1 MISRLGLPRL
11 GRFVC
16 AALCVCVL
24 PAAAGRAA
32 RSGFLAY
39 LADRRPGK
47 MWHPENAGPLMC
59 KCVRVCET
67 RAIHTRVIFVFA
79 FVRKNLSPILINF
92 NKLVPTTFC
101 K

>member
-16 AALCVCVL
+16 ALRSVCVL

-47 MWHPENAGPLMC
+47 MWHPENAH
-59 KCVRVCET
+59 VRGKYVVP
-67 RAIHTRVIFVFA
+67 RFIFVFA

-92 NKLVPTTFC
+92 NKLANNHFL